1 MKIMIYT
8 MKNNDNT
15 RCHHYVRWEYV
26 ISKLFSA
33 LFALWTQINNYKA
46 AKQDVNILF
55 IICAKLMP

>member
-1 MKIMIYT
+1 MIYI

-15 RCHHYVRWEYV
+15 GCNHYVQWEYI

-46 AKQDVNILF
+46 AKQDVNILLLF
-55 IICAKLMP
+55 VRN